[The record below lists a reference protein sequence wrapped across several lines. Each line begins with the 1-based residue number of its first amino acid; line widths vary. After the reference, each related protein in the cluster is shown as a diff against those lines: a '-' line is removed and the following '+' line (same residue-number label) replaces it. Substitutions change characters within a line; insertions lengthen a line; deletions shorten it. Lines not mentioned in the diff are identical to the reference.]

1 MTGEMAIPA
10 ALDAMEKGIAEC
22 HESHAAQIG
31 TR

>member
-1 MTGEMAIPA
+1 MTGEMGIPA

-22 HESHAAQIG
+22 HETHAAQIG